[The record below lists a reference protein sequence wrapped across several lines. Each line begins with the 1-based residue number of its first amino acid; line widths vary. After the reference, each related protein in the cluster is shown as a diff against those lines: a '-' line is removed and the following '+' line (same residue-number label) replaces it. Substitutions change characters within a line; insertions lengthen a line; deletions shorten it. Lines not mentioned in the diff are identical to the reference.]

1 MPQFMNDPPAPIG
14 FSGEAQPPPPMAAI
28 NYLSAANPFIE
39 PLAGSPELYGPRRR
53 RRYTYGEGYAP
64 ALQLQSGG
72 DGGAGGWGRF
82 QGGRSGIPNFG
93 RGALG
98 FQRAPGLGAPGLGPS
113 IDPNDIIRDQ
123 RATIFGQGGDITQML
138 VAQAVRDAQARQG
151 ARLTGVDVLS
161 GGDPLLR
168 GYLNVA
174 GDLQA
179 SGDVAQSIS
188 AAQIQQALAQ
198 QEFLR
203 QIYLR
208 LYGHQFK
215 PPKGPSMRA
224 GVEAG
229 PVSFSKDF

>member
-1 MPQFMNDPPAPIG
+1 MPQFMDDPPERSG
-14 FSGEAQPPPPMAAI
+14 FSGGAPPPPPMEAI

-53 RRYTYGEGYAP
+53 RRYAYGEGYTP

-72 DGGAGGWGRF
+72 DGGFGGWGRF
-82 QGGRSGIPNFG
+82 QGGR
-93 RGALG
+93 
-98 FQRAPGLGAPGLGPS
+98 LGPS